1 MTMLMAVLQDSL
13 RLLKSRSLFWLSL
26 VLSVLA
32 AVALFATYSF
42 NDQGVQF
49 FWFETW
55 QNPMLKVGT
64 TGSRAFVAGIFNNVY
79 VQFWLSWGALILAV
93 LSTSSILP
101 DFLGSGAVELS
112 LSKPIGRVRLFAYK
126 VLGAVLFVLLQT
138 LAGVLVAYLVIGLK
152 FDMWLHGML
161 WAIPLI
167 TLQFLYVYSF
177 SALLAVVTRSTLACV
192 IGTLLFWFAIFVV
205 QFSSNRLLEV
215 VESSRSIIRQNTEIV
230 ESIKERAASQNRELN
245 ASEERRIKGR
255 NDESASEQK
264 TVDSFGTW
272 SQYLT
277 AGELVIPKT
286 NDIKVIVANLA
297 EAPVGGEL
305 ADILGAGRE
314 GGFRPPDMDEDEWDQ
329 TRKASD
335 DAERA
340 LRDVKTWKSIGTS
353 SASCL
358 VIFGIAAFLFRR
370 RDF

>member
-32 AVALFATYSF
+32 AGALFATYSF
-42 NDQGVQF
+42 NDQGVRF
-49 FWFETW
+49 FWFDTW
-55 QNPMLKVGT
+55 QNPALKAGT
-64 TGSRAFVAGIFNNVY
+64 PGSRAFIAAIFNGVY
-79 VQFWLSWGALILAV
+79 VRFWLSWGAIILAV

-112 LSKPIGRVRLFAYK
+112 LSKPIGRVRLLAYK
-126 VLGAVLFVLLQT
+126 ILGAVLFALLQT
-138 LAGVLVAYLVIGLK
+138 LVGVIVAYLLVGLK
-152 FDMWLHGML
+152 FDIWLHGML

-167 TLQFLYVYSF
+167 TLQFVYVYSF

-192 IGTLLFWFAIFVV
+192 IGTILFGLAIFVV
-205 QFSSNRLLEV
+205 QFSSNRLLET
-215 VESSRSIIRQNTEIV
+215 VEASRSIIRQNTEIV

-245 ASEERRIKGR
+245 ASEKNRIKGR
-255 NDESASEQK
+255 EEASASEQK
-264 TVDSFGTW
+264 TVDSFDDW
-272 SQYLT
+272 SKYLRT
-277 AGELVIPKT
+277 GELIIPKT
-286 NDIKVIVANLA
+286 NDIRIIVANLA

-314 GGFRPPDMDEDEWDQ
+314 GGFRPPDMDEEEWDQ